1 MDEEAMPAN
10 LTPEYLAAEQRYRQ
24 AASPQERLEALEEM
38 LRTVPKHK
46 GTEKLQAD
54 LKRKIAR
61 LRQEMQT
68 RRGGARAQPFFHVPR
83 EGAGQVVL
91 VGPPNAGKSS
101 LLASLTNAT
110 PEVAPYPMTTRA
122 PTPGMMAY
130 ENVQIQLVDT
140 PPVCPE
146 FDEGWLYGL
155 IRGADAAVL
164 VLDASDDGILY
175 LEDCLRLLP
184 HNRVFLVPEDAS
196 VPEDPALPRGAHKR
210 TVVVANKCDLPGA
223 QDNLRVLLELVGD
236 RLPQPPL
243 PVSALRGDGLEA
255 LRRRIF
261 RALDLVRVYSKPPG
275 RKPDLAA
282 PFVLRRGATVRD
294 AAEVIHK
301 DLAEKLKFARLW
313 GRGYTGQMVGRDHV
327 LEDGDVLELHA

>member
-1 MDEEAMPAN
+1 MPAN

-68 RRGGARAQPFFHVPR
+68 RRGGTRAQPVFHVPR

-110 PEVAPYPMTTRA
+110 PEVAPYPMTTRV
-122 PTPGMMAY
+122 PLPGMMVY
-130 ENVQIQLVDT
+130 ENVQIQLVDL

-155 IRGADAAVL
+155 IRGADAAVF
-164 VLDASDDGILY
+164 VLDTSDDGILY
-175 LEDCLRLLP
+175 LEDSLRLLP
-184 HNRVFLVPEDAS
+184 RNRVFLVSEDAS
-196 VPEDPALPRGAHKR
+196 IPDDPTLPRGAHKR
-210 TVVVANKCDLPGA
+210 TVVVANKCDLPGSA
-223 QDNLRVLLELVGD
+223 DNLRVLLELVGD
-236 RLPQPPL
+236 RLPQQPL
-243 PVSALRGDGLEA
+243 PVSALRGDGLEE

-275 RKPDLAA
+275 RKPDFKA

-294 AAEVIHK
+294 AAEEIHK

-313 GRGYTGQMVGRDHV
+313 GHGYTGQMVSRDHV
-327 LEDGDVLELHA
+327 LEDGDVLELHT